1 MICGK
6 NKYLLL
12 HCEEAMLIS
21 FKLTSGKG
29 EPEANMALPS
39 VHLWACSAE
48 HSALEVGF
56 DNGKIIGGLS

>member
-1 MICGK
+1 
-6 NKYLLL
+6 
-12 HCEEAMLIS
+12 MLIS